1 MLTGHYQPSL
11 VLLSILVA
19 MFASY
24 TTLSLALR
32 VKAAHGH
39 APLAWMAG
47 GAFAMGS
54 GIWAMHFI
62 GMLAFRLPMPLAYD
76 PAITFLS
83 WVLPV
88 VVSGLA
94 LWQVRHREI
103 GGHQLAWG
111 ALLMGLGINA
121 MHYTGMAGMR
131 MDPAITYDP
140 WLFLASVAIAIGAS
154 AGALWIA
161 FRLDDDLLHP
171 RLLQLGAAV
180 VMGGA
185 IAGMHYTGMAAA
197 HFDAASVCRA
207 ADGGVNQDHLAILV
221 AVATFAVLTIA
232 LLAAIFDSR
241 LEMRN
246 RTLAASQEAAAER
259 QALYLREQKARV
271 EAENISQLKDE
282 FLATLSHELRTPL
295 NAMLGWSQLLLQG
308 VRDDA
313 MLRRGLETI
322 ERNARAQSQLIE
334 DMLDMSRLIAGKVR
348 VEARAVTPA
357 EFVNAA
363 LETARPAALAKGIH
377 LAAEV
382 DYDAGPVLGD
392 PARMQQVMS
401 NLVSNAIKFTEA
413 GGRVC
418 VSVRREGAGVA
429 IDVADSGAGIDPEF
443 LPYVFDRFRQADS
456 SSARRHG
463 GLGLGLAIARQLV
476 ELQGGAI
483 TVASPGLGRG
493 ATFTLHLPIREIAEQ
508 APSATLPASSA
519 RSGEPAP
526 SSSGAADG
534 LGGQGGPVG
543 ELAGLTVLVVED
555 ERDSLELVQQV
566 LAETGAHLVCA
577 TSGQE
582 ALRMIERH
590 RPGLLI
596 SDIGMPVMD
605 GFELIRQVRALRD
618 PRAAGLPAIAL
629 TAFSR
634 REDQQRAMEAGFDEF
649 MAKPLRPAL
658 LLQSVVAMA
667 RRRAALGT

>member
-1 MLTGHYQPSL
+1 MLIGHYEPSL

-24 TTLSLALR
+24 TTLSLAMR
-32 VKAAHGH
+32 VKATQGLAPH
-39 APLAWMAG
+39 AWIAG

-62 GMLAFRLPMPLAYD
+62 GMLAFRLPIPLAYD
-76 PAITFLS
+76 PAITFVS
-83 WVLPV
+83 WLLPV

-103 GGHQLAWG
+103 GGRHLAWG

-161 FRLDDDLLHP
+161 FRLNENLLHP

-180 VMGGA
+180 VMGAA

-197 HFDAASVCRA
+197 HFEAGSVCRA
-207 ADGGVNQDHLAILV
+207 AVGGVDQDHLAILV
-221 AVATFAVLTIA
+221 AVATCAVLTIA
-232 LLAAIFDSR
+232 LLAAIFDTR
-241 LEMRN
+241 LEMRT
-246 RTLAASQEAAAER
+246 RTLAASLETAAER

-308 VRDDA
+308 ARDEA

-334 DMLDMSRLIAGKVR
+334 DMLDMSRLMAGKVR

-363 LETARPAALAKGIH
+363 LETARPAAMSKGIH
-377 LAAEV
+377 LSAEV

-392 PARMQQVMS
+392 PARMQQVMT
-401 NLVSNAIKFTEA
+401 NLVSNAIKFTD
-413 GGRVC
+413 GGGKVL
-418 VSVRREGAGVA
+418 VSVRREGGEVA
-429 IDVADSGAGIDPEF
+429 IDVADSGAGIDPDF
-443 LPYVFDRFRQADS
+443 LPFVFDRFRQADS
-456 SSARRHG
+456 SSSRRHG
-463 GLGLGLAIARQLV
+463 GLGLGLSIARQLV
-476 ELQGGAI
+476 ELQGGTI
-483 TVASPGLGRG
+483 TVASAGAGRG
-493 ATFTLHLPIREIAEQ
+493 ATFTLHLPIRQAEETVVQ
-508 APSATLPASSA
+508 GPA
-519 RSGEPAP
+519 GGPAP
-526 SSSGAADG
+526 GMPAVSEDADQAG
-534 LGGQGGPVG
+534 G
-543 ELAGLTVLVVED
+543 ELAGVTVLVVED

-566 LAETGAHLVCA
+566 LSETGARIVAA

-582 ALRMIERH
+582 ALRAMPRD
-590 RPGLLI
+590 RPDILI
-596 SDIGMPVMD
+596 SDIGMPLMD
-605 GFELIRQVRALRD
+605 GFELIRRVRGLRD
-618 PRAAGLPAIAL
+618 RQLAGVPAIAL

-634 REDQQRAMEAGFDEF
+634 REDQQRALEAGFDEF
-649 MAKPLRPAL
+649 MAKPLRPAAL
-658 LLQSVVAMA
+658 VQAVVTIA
-667 RRRAALGT
+667 RRRAPLDT

>member
-1 MLTGHYQPSL
+1 MLIGHYQPSL

-24 TTLSLALR
+24 TALSLAMR
-32 VKAAHGH
+32 VKATHGV
-39 APLAWMAG
+39 APHAWMAG
-47 GAFAMGS
+47 GALAMGS

-62 GMLAFRLPMPLAYD
+62 GMLAFRLPMPLGYD
-76 PAITFLS
+76 PAITFVS
-83 WVLPV
+83 WLLPV

-103 GGHQLAWG
+103 GGGHLAWG
-111 ALLMGLGINA
+111 ALLMGLGINS

-131 MDPAITYDP
+131 MDPAISYDP
-140 WLFLASVAIAIGAS
+140 WLFLASVAIAILAS

-161 FRLDDDLLHP
+161 FRLNDNLVHP

-197 HFDAASVCRA
+197 YFDAGSVCRA
-207 ADGGVNQDHLAILV
+207 AVDGVNQDHLAVLV
-221 AVATFAVLTIA
+221 AVATCALLSIA
-232 LLAAIFDSR
+232 LLAAIFDTH
-241 LEMRN
+241 LEVRN
-246 RTLAASQEAAAER
+246 RTLAASLETAAER

-308 VRDDA
+308 ARDEA

-334 DMLDMSRLIAGKVR
+334 DMLDMSRLMAGKVR

-363 LETARPAALAKGIH
+363 LETARPAAIAKGIH
-377 LAAEV
+377 LSAEV

-392 PARMQQVMS
+392 PARMQQVMT
-401 NLVSNAIKFTEA
+401 NLVSNAIKFTDA
-413 GGRVC
+413 GGRVL
-418 VSVRREGAGVA
+418 VSVRREGGEVA
-429 IDVADSGAGIDPEF
+429 IEVADSGAGIDPDF

-456 SSARRHG
+456 SSSRRHG

-476 ELQGGAI
+476 ELQGGTI
-483 TVASPGLGRG
+483 TVASPGPGRG
-493 ATFTLHLPIREIAEQ
+493 ATFSLHLPIRAGEEPD
-508 APSATLPASSA
+508 AP
-519 RSGEPAP
+519 GAP
-526 SSSGAADG
+526 PPFMALAPEGAGLADG
-534 LGGQGGPVG
+534 T
-543 ELAGLTVLVVED
+543 LAGLAVLVADD
-555 ERDSLELVQQV
+555 ERDSLELVLQV
-566 LAETGAHLVCA
+566 LSETGARVQA
-577 TSGQE
+577 AASGEE
-582 ALRMIERH
+582 ALRAIGRER
-590 RPGLLI
+590 PDILI
-596 SDIGMPVMD
+596 SDIGMPLMD
-605 GFELIRQVRALRD
+605 GFELIRRVRGLRD
-618 PRAAGLPAIAL
+618 PRAAGVPAIAL

-634 REDQQRAMEAGFDEF
+634 REDQQRALEAGFDEY
-649 MAKPLRPAL
+649 MAKPLRPAA
-658 LLQSVVAMA
+658 LLQMVAAIA
-667 RRRAALGT
+667 RRRAALDS

>member
-1 MLTGHYQPSL
+1 MLIGHYEPTL

-24 TTLSLALR
+24 TTLSLAMR
-32 VKAAHGH
+32 VKASHGL
-39 APLAWMAG
+39 APRAWIAG

-62 GMLAFRLPMPLAYD
+62 GMLAFRLPMPLGYD
-76 PAITFLS
+76 PAITFVS
-83 WVLPV
+83 WLLPV

-103 GGHQLAWG
+103 GGRQLAWC

-161 FRLDDDLLHP
+161 FRLSEEILHP

-197 HFDAASVCRA
+197 HFEAGSVCRA
-207 ADGGVNQDHLAILV
+207 AVDGVVQDHLAILV
-221 AVATFAVLTIA
+221 AVATCAVLSIA
-232 LLAAIFDSR
+232 LLAAIFDTH
-241 LEMRN
+241 LDLRN
-246 RTLAASQEAAAER
+246 RTLAASLATAAER
-259 QALYLREQKARV
+259 QALYLREQEARV
-271 EAENISQLKDE
+271 EAENISRLKDE

-295 NAMLGWSQLLLQG
+295 NAMLGWAQLLLQG
-308 VRDDA
+308 ARDDP

-348 VEARAVTPA
+348 VDARPVIPS

-363 LETARPAALAKGIH
+363 LETARPAALAKGIQ
-377 LAAEV
+377 LLGEV
-382 DYDAGPVLGD
+382 DYEAGPVLGD
-392 PARMQQVMS
+392 PARMQQVMT
-401 NLVSNAIKFTEA
+401 NLVSNAIKFTES
-413 GGRVC
+413 GGRV
-418 VSVRREGAGVA
+418 VVRLRRDGGAVA
-429 IDVADSGAGIDPEF
+429 IDVADSGVGIDAEF
-443 LPYVFDRFRQADS
+443 LPFVFDRFRQADS

-476 ELQGGAI
+476 ELQGGRI
-483 TVASPGLGRG
+483 TVASPGAGRG
-493 ATFTLHLPIREIAEQ
+493 ATFTLHLPMHTGSLPEESDDAGL
-508 APSATLPASSA
+508 AP
-519 RSGEPAP
+519 GEMDA
-526 SSSGAADG
+526 GR
-534 LGGQGGPVG
+534 
-543 ELAGLTVLVVED
+543 LAGLTVLVVED
-555 ERDSLELVQQV
+555 ECDSLELVQQV
-566 LAETGAHLVCA
+566 LAPSGARIDTA
-577 TSGQE
+577 ADGPA
-582 ALRMIERH
+582 ALRAIARA
-590 RPGLLI
+590 RPDILI
-596 SDIGMPVMD
+596 SDVGMPGMD
-605 GFELIRQVRALRD
+605 GFDLIRRVRALPD
-618 PRAAGLPAIAL
+618 AQAASVPAIAL

-634 REDQQRAMEAGFDEF
+634 REDQQRAMEAGFDDF
-649 MAKPLRPAL
+649 MAKPLRPAA
-658 LLQSVVAMA
+658 LLQAVVALA
-667 RRRAALGT
+667 RKRVVP

>member
-1 MLTGHYQPSL
+1 MLIGHYQPTL
-11 VLLSILVA
+11 VFLSILAA

-24 TTLSLALR
+24 TALSMALR
-32 VKAAHGH
+32 VKQSQGY
-39 APLAWMAG
+39 APHAWMAG

-76 PAITFLS
+76 PLITFVS
-83 WVLPV
+83 WLLPV

-94 LWQVRHREI
+94 LWQLRHREL
-103 GGHQLAWG
+103 GARHLAWG
-111 ALLMGLGINA
+111 AVLMGLGINA

-140 WLFLASVAIAIGAS
+140 WLFLGSVAIAIGAS
-154 AGALWIA
+154 AGALWIG
-161 FRLDDDLLHP
+161 FRLSESDRHR
-171 RLLQLGAAV
+171 RLTQLGAAV

-221 AVATFAVLTIA
+221 AVATFAVLSIA

-241 LEMRN
+241 LESRN
-246 RTLAASQEAAAER
+246 RTLAASLETAAER
-259 QALYLREQKARV
+259 QELYLREQKARV
-271 EAENISQLKDE
+271 EAEHLSQLKDE

-308 VRDDA
+308 ARDEA

-334 DMLDMSRLIAGKVR
+334 DMLDMSRLIAGKIR
-348 VEARAVTPA
+348 VEAKAVTPA

-363 LETARPAALAKGIH
+363 LETARPAAIGKQIH
-377 LAAEV
+377 LVAEV
-382 DYDAGPVLGD
+382 DYDAGPVMAD

-401 NLVSNAIKFTEA
+401 NLVSNAIKFTEP
-413 GGRVC
+413 GGRVS
-418 VSVRREGAGVA
+418 VSVTHDGDEVA
-429 IDVADSGAGIDPEF
+429 IDVADSGMGIDPEF

-483 TVASPGLGRG
+483 TVASGGVGRG
-493 ATFTLHLPIREIAEQ
+493 ATFTLHLPIHEGATVIEPTAAPTAPPSSEHAE
-508 APSATLPASSA
+508 
-519 RSGEPAP
+519 
-526 SSSGAADG
+526 SSSGS
-534 LGGQGGPVG
+534 
-543 ELAGLTVLVVED
+543 LAGLTVLVVDD
-555 ERDSLELVQQV
+555 EPDSLELVQQV
-566 LAETGAHLVCA
+566 LSETGARIVTA
-577 TSGQE
+577 MSAGDG
-582 ALRMIERH
+582 LRMLERH
-590 RPGLLI
+590 RPDLLI
-596 SDIGMPVMD
+596 SDIGMPLMD
-605 GFELIRQVRALRD
+605 GFELIRRVRAM
-618 PRAAGLPAIAL
+618 PERALARVPAIAL

-634 REDQQRAMEAGFDEF
+634 REDQQRALEAGFDEY
-649 MAKPLRPAL
+649 MAKPLRPAVL
-658 LLQSVVAMA
+658 VQTVVAMA
-667 RRRAALGT
+667 ARSALSVGWAGSPPTR